1 MNIKSQV
8 LQWLL
13 VLLSFVVPTSAW
25 AGQVLTLD
33 DCRTMALNNN
43 KQMQVSRVKQSIAA
57 NMRRSARRYSPS
69 SENQSN

>member
-1 MNIKSQV
+1 MNIKSQL

-13 VLLSFVVPTSAW
+13 VLLSFVVPSSAW

-57 NMRRSARRYSPS
+57 NMRRSASRHSPS